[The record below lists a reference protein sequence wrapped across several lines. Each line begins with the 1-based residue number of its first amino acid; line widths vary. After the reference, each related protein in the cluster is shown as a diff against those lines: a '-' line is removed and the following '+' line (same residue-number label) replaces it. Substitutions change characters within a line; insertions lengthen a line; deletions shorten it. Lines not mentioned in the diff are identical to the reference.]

1 MHRFLRLSALAAAA
15 LLALPAAP
23 VAADGTASG
32 WTDGAGVGA
41 SAETEQEAPE
51 RTIIRRTTQKPRC
64 TYAGMSPTDAET
76 ADHMAKNGMGP
87 ERGEG
92 PGRWL
97 WKTCVEPDGN
107 AWAGVVWSPQRTDP
121 ETVARQALQYTAL
134 PDPAIGMSPPPSRG
148 AVVNLPQWL
157 WIDPGIWAPTN
168 ATATIDGVTVTTSAN
183 PERVVFD
190 MGNGDQVV
198 CAGPGTPYDPDRPE
212 AEQRSDCTYTYGT
225 SSAGQPAGAYVVT
238 ATVEW
243 RVTWTALGA
252 AGGGDLG
259 VVRRSASQ
267 PLPVAEIQSLNRPA
281 R

>member
-1 MHRFLRLSALAAAA
+1 MHRYLRVFALAAAA
-15 LLALPAAP
+15 LLALPPAP

-41 SAETEQEAPE
+41 RAESDQDLPAGSP
-51 RTIIRRTTQKPRC
+51 RRSGPKPRC
-64 TYAGMSPTDAET
+64 TYDEMTPKEAENT
-76 ADHMAKNGMGP
+76 DHMAKNGLGP

-107 AWAGVVWSPQRTDP
+107 AWGTVAWIPQRTNP
-121 ETVARQALQYTAL
+121 ETVARRALQYTAL
-134 PDPAIGMSPPPSRG
+134 PGPAIGMSPPPGRG

-157 WIDPGIWAPTN
+157 WVDSGTWAPTN
-168 ATATIDGVTVTTSAN
+168 ATATIDGVTVTTAAQ

-198 CAGPGTPYDPDRPE
+198 CDGPGTPYDPRRPE
-212 AEQRSDCTYTYGT
+212 AEQRSDCTYTYRT
-225 SSAGQPAGAYVVT
+225 SSAGQPGGTFVVT

-243 RVTWTALGA
+243 RITWTALGA

-267 PLPVAEIQSLNRPA
+267 PLPVAEIQSLNRPP